1 MTIGEVDGPPGQT
14 LHGVVDVDLVPDGIL
29 VAQATEVR
37 LYDEG
42 GTLVSSY
49 GRPGRGPGE
58 FSRISSVVSCG
69 EDLFATDLL
78 RPTPIGFRWSGDA
91 WTVPSPPVRS
101 ESLNGL
107 TLLYCNDGDLYGTL
121 LQSPPGA
128 DDRTVART
136 KLHAVRLHAAEGRM
150 DTLVSFSGRE
160 VFDGLHVPFG
170 AEGAIAFG
178 DTLLHVVD
186 TAQPEVRTYTLD
198 GELVAIV
205 RLELS
210 PSSVT
215 ATDVRRMRER
225 YLDPAPPG
233 ARSEIQER
241 LDRVPIPTQKPFF
254 SDVLAGHDGTIW
266 LRRYRPFANGS
277 RWEVI
282 GADGRW
288 LDQVSLPD
296 GFDPHVVTASKV
308 MGVTVDSLGV
318 ERIRAYPLHR

>member
-1 MTIGEVDGPPGQT
+1 MTIGEVDGPPGQN

-29 VAQATEVR
+29 VAQQTEVR
-37 LYDEG
+37 LYDES
-42 GTLVSSY
+42 GTLVSSF

-69 EDLFATDLL
+69 EDHFATDLL
-78 RPTPIGFRWSGDA
+78 RATPIGFRWSGDA

-107 TLLYCNDGDLYGTL
+107 TLHRCNDGALYGTT
-121 LQSPPGA
+121 LQSAPRA
-128 DDRTVART
+128 EDRTVVRT
-136 KLHAVRLHAAEGRM
+136 KLHAVRVHAADGRM
-150 DTLVSFSGRE
+150 DTLVSFPGRE

-178 DTLLHVVD
+178 DTLLHVID
-186 TAQPEVRTYTLD
+186 TARPEVRTYTLE
-198 GELVAIV
+198 GELATIV

-210 PSSVT
+210 NSSVT
-215 ATDVRRMRER
+215 EADVRRMRER

-241 LDRVPIPTQKPFF
+241 LDEVPVPTEEPFF
-254 SDVLAGHDGTIW
+254 SDVLAGRDGTIW
-266 LRRYRPFANGS
+266 LRRYRPFENGS
-277 RWEVI
+277 RWEVV

-288 LDQVSLPD
+288 LDQVWLPD
-296 GFDPHVVTASKV
+296 GFEPHVVTELKV
-308 MGVTVDSLGV
+308 MGVMVDSLGV
-318 ERIRAYPLHR
+318 ERIRAYPLQR